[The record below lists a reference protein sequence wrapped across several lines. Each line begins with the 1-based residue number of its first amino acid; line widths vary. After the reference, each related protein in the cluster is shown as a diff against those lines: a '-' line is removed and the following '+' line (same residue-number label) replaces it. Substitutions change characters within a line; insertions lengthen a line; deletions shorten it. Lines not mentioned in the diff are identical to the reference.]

1 MKQITALQDGFRA
14 VEEHIEKIRLAGN
27 SKARYQKA
35 ISDISEF
42 FVVNDASE
50 YSAEMTEAYRGEVKS
65 RVEKE
70 LISPHS
76 ASLYSRLSF
85 MLDSYYA
92 GQPIENKYSRGTRYR
107 FQLNDFYRG
116 YVNGFEIYMEKQ
128 VTPIS
133 IPGYI
138 SIAREFF
145 FFLQDREKT
154 DLFALTDEDIVQFM
168 VFAHESHP
176 GSMNNVCC
184 TLRKI
189 ASFLAE
195 KGSIG
200 LSSIP
205 SYKAAPTRRVIYAG
219 LQREEL
225 GVILSTPDRN
235 TGIGKRDYA
244 VLLLASFTG
253 LRAIDIANLRF
264 ENYHPSQRMIY
275 LVQHKTGTPIGL
287 PIPEEVVESIED
299 YVNNGRPDAT
309 SDFIFLTHDRPFR
322 KLSDVSSV
330 RNILLKQLKNSHLGY
345 TAKTGR
351 GFHVFR
357 RTMGKWLLGASVN
370 PEMISQVLGH
380 RDGEVLKRY
389 LPLAPDSLRDC
400 SLDFEFAPLS
410 TEVLK

>member
-1 MKQITALQDGFRA
+1 MEQITALQDGFKA
-14 VEEHIEKIRLAGN
+14 VEEHIEKLQLTGD

-35 ISDISEF
+35 IFDISEF
-42 FVVNDASE
+42 FVVNNASE
-50 YSAEMTEAYRGEVKS
+50 YSAETTEAYRSEVET

-70 LISPHS
+70 LISPHR
-76 ASLYSRLSF
+76 AYLYSRLSF

-92 GQPIENKYSRGTRYR
+92 GKPIENKYSRGTRYR
-107 FQLNDFYRG
+107 FHLNDFYQR
-116 YVNGFEIYMEKQ
+116 YVNDFESYMQKL

-133 IPGYI
+133 VPGYI

-145 FFLQDREKT
+145 FFLQDHENT
-154 DLFALTDEDIVQFM
+154 DPLTLTDEDIVQFM
-168 VFAHESHP
+168 LFAHESHP
-176 GSMNNVCC
+176 SSMNNVCC
-184 TLRKI
+184 TVRKI
-189 ASFLAE
+189 ASFLAD
-195 KGSIG
+195 KGCNC
-200 LSSIP
+200 LSTIP
-205 SYKAAPTRRVIYAG
+205 SYKAAPTRRIIYAG
-219 LQREEL
+219 LRREEL
-225 GVILSTPDRN
+225 EVILSTPDRN

-253 LRAIDIANLRF
+253 LRAIDIASLRF
-264 ENYHPSQRMIY
+264 ENYRPSQRMIY

-287 PIPEEVVESIED
+287 PIPEEVVESIDD
-299 YVNNGRPDAT
+299 YVNDGRPDAT
-309 SDFIFLTHDRPFR
+309 SEFIFLTHARPFR

-330 RNILLKQLKNSHLGY
+330 RNILLKQLKKSQLGY

-389 LPLAPDSLRDC
+389 LPLTPDSLRDC
-400 SLDFEFAPLS
+400 SLGFEFAPLR
-410 TEVLK
+410 TEVFK